1 MRNETDRENRKRT
14 VRTAAILLAAG
25 LGERMHPLSSIYPKP
40 LLPILGVP
48 LFRIICEKLLRA
60 GATAIHCNLFHL
72 ASRIE
77 EFSANEQWP
86 LFFHHEVELLGT
98 GGGIGNMARDLSGFD
113 LILLHNGDIL
123 AGIDYHPAI
132 SLHRARGALMT
143 MIVIPSNRHEDA
155 MFGDERGTT
164 ALSMQRPHQLPPAAV
179 TINGTGEVTHIGRAQ
194 NRHERDAKSYGYTGM
209 AILSPEVLSFFPE
222 SKRIGLV
229 EVLLSIIENQ
239 PGAVIAYNAMNS
251 ETGVLWGE
259 VGTPAGYLDIHRM
272 ILIDKAYFD
281 PLIEPPPLSIHIG
294 AGASVDPGARWK
306 GFLEIGPRAVIEK
319 NTALENCII
328 LEGTTVREGLS
339 YRESI
344 LFPNGVLRG
353 ESPN

>member
-1 MRNETDRENRKRT
+1 MRNETDQENRKRT
-14 VRTAAILLAAG
+14 ERTAAILLAAG
-25 LGERMHPLSSIYPKP
+25 LGERMQPLSSIYPKP

-60 GATAIHCNLFHL
+60 GATEIHCNLFHL

-77 EFSANEQWP
+77 EFSATERWP
-86 LFFHHEVELLGT
+86 LVFHHEGELLGT

-123 AGIDYHPAI
+123 AGIDYRPAI
-132 SLHRARGALMT
+132 SLHRARGALITMT
-143 MIVIPSNRHEDA
+143 VIPSDRHEDA
-155 MFGDERGTT
+155 IFGDERGTT
-164 ALSMQRPHQLPPAAV
+164 APRMQQPHHLPPAAV
-179 TINGTGEVTHIGRAQ
+179 TITGTGEVTHIGGTPK
-194 NRHERDAKSYGYTGM
+194 RHGRDAKSYGYTGM
-209 AILSPEVLSFFPE
+209 AILSPEVLRFFPE

-229 EVLLSIIENQ
+229 EVLLEIIENQ

-251 ETGVLWGE
+251 GTGILWGE
-259 VGTPAGYLDIHRM
+259 VGSPAGYLDIHRM
-272 ILIDKAYFD
+272 ILIDKAHFD

-294 AGASVDPGARWK
+294 AGASVDPSAWWK

-319 NTALENCII
+319 NTTLENCII

-339 YRESI
+339 YRKSV
-344 LFPNGVLRG
+344 LFPNGVIQG
-353 ESPN
+353 E